1 MKGEKFQNNRVKCS
15 TIHCGDRLTRLAPL
29 ATVCTSFF
37 NAICRNGGTGLSK
50 INLWEMA
57 M

>member
-29 ATVCTSFF
+29 ATVRTSFF

-50 INLWEMA
+50 INLWEIA